1 MARNPSLEEERER
14 GEPLDGAP
22 LCTGYR
28 RSLSFKRRCRHGR
41 SLCTTAATDSLRAA
55 GSKIS
60 SFFFLSRKEAAAGPC
75 AALPAGGAHLH
86 QEQEARAALV
96 YSQLL
101 GRRGGEPV
109 GEETTSRCSGL
120 RAAISCAKEGRRPG
134 SLKTKERTVKPLQ
147 EMDDTLQESIPNRAT
162 NESMNG

>member
-28 RSLSFKRRCRHGR
+28 RSLSFKRRCRHR
-41 SLCTTAATDSLRAA
+41 RPLCTTAATDSLRAA

-101 GRRGGEPV
+101 GRRGGACGGGDDEPV
-109 GEETTSRCSGL
+109 QRLEGGHQLRKGRAQARVSENKGKNGETIAGD
-120 RAAISCAKEGRRPG
+120 GRYVAREH
-134 SLKTKERTVKPLQ
+134 TQ
-147 EMDDTLQESIPNRAT
+147 QA
-162 NESMNG
+162 NE